1 MKALFVKKYVHSYFL
16 EPGKV
21 PPIMVSSADIDEAIL
36 LSCCVGSQG
45 LPQKSGVLKYAERE
59 GAGGSGSRSGARQCE
74 CVLMV

>member
-1 MKALFVKKYVHSYFL
+1 
-16 EPGKV
+16 
-21 PPIMVSSADIDEAIL
+21 MVSSADIDEAIL